1 MTSALSV
8 CLTLPVYISLSLSV
22 FLCLSLS
29 GSFSR
34 VYHFLLSPF
43 ITQLQQRQQHLHQ
56 HPMDFLLLWSPLYLA
71 SYAPKDRQVRHTDT
85 ATEAWRQE
93 DIIRRTTEKLRQNKS
108 EEQRK
113 PLNPSSRD
121 GAANAFEIALTGTVR
136 IKMHVYR

>member
-71 SYAPKDRQVRHTDT
+71 SYAPKDRQVQTYGHCYRGMETRRHHQTNDRET
-85 ATEAWRQE
+85 KTE
-93 DIIRRTTEKLRQNKS
+93 
-108 EEQRK
+108 
-113 PLNPSSRD
+113 
-121 GAANAFEIALTGTVR
+121 
-136 IKMHVYR
+136 